1 MKKFNAKLLL
11 FGEYGLMVGATALAV
26 PFSHFKGNLEF
37 ANETGPENFKN
48 SQLELDRFV
57 SYFHHHQLN
66 ANMNFPLHLEEIK
79 KDLERGLYF
88 NSDIPLQY
96 GVGSS
101 AALCAAIYEHYGNY
115 QLDLKEVKDKKNLL
129 SVLKHDFSVM
139 EAYFHG
145 QSSGFDPLVS
155 FVNRPV
161 LLGNKQ
167 IDLPSAELKTPGYS
181 VYLLDTEVKSPTAPL
196 VRLFLGKMKDEPF
209 SGRFRNEFLPAND
222 LAIRSLLAGETQKL
236 FKQLNLLSA
245 FQSEHLQEMI
255 PAHFRQ
261 IVVDML
267 GAGIPVK
274 LLGSGGGGFLLAFV
288 PEGATLPQKV
298 KSLKVI

>member
-11 FGEYGLMVGATALAV
+11 FGEYGLMVGAMALAV
-26 PFSHFKGNLEF
+26 PFSRFKGSLEF
-37 ANETGPENFKN
+37 ASEMAPENFKN

-66 ANMNFPLHLEEIK
+66 VNMNFPLRLEEIK
-79 KDLERGLYF
+79 KDLERGMYF

-129 SVLKHDFSVM
+129 SVLKNDFSVM

-155 FVNRPV
+155 FINRPV
-161 LLGNKQ
+161 LLGSKQ
-167 IDLPSAELKTPGYS
+167 MDLPPAELKTPGYS

-196 VRLFLGKMKDEPF
+196 VRLFLDKMKNKSFEA
-209 SGRFRNEFLPAND
+209 RFQNEFLPAND
-222 LAIRSLLAGETQKL
+222 LAIQSLLTGETPEL
-236 FKQLNLLSA
+236 FKQLNVLSA
-245 FQSEHLQEMI
+245 FQAEHLQEMI
-255 PAHFRQ
+255 PAHFRH
-261 IVVDML
+261 VVNDML
-267 GAGIPVK
+267 VSGIPVK

-288 PEGATLPQKV
+288 PEGATLTTKV
-298 KSLKVI
+298 RSLKVF

>member
-11 FGEYGLMVGATALAV
+11 FGEYGLMVGAMALAV
-26 PFSHFKGNLEF
+26 PFSHFKGSLDF
-37 ANETGPENFKN
+37 VDETAPENFKN

-66 ANMNFPLHLEEIK
+66 KNMNFPLRLEEIK
-79 KDLERGLYF
+79 KDLERGMYF

-101 AALCAAIYEHYGNY
+101 AALCAAVYERYGNY

-129 SVLKHDFSVM
+129 MVLKNDFSVM

-155 FVNRPV
+155 FINRPV
-161 LLGNKQ
+161 LLEKQQ
-167 IDLPSAELKTPGYS
+167 IDLPSPELKTPGFA
-181 VYLLDTEVKSPTAPL
+181 VFLIDTEVKSPTAPL
-196 VRLFLGKMKDEPF
+196 VRLFLSKLEDEDF
-209 SGRFRNEFLPAND
+209 ETSFRNEFLPAND
-222 LAIRSLLAGETQKL
+222 LAVQSLLNGETPEL
-236 FKQLNLLSA
+236 FKQLNLISA
-245 FQSEHLQEMI
+245 FQAEHLQEMI
-255 PAHFRQ
+255 PAHSRQ
-261 IVVDML
+261 LVNELAVD
-267 GAGIPVK
+267 GIPVK

-288 PEGATLPQKV
+288 PEGTTLPGKV
-298 KSLKVI
+298 KSLKVY

>member
-11 FGEYGLMVGATALAV
+11 FGEYGLMVGAMALAV
-26 PFSHFKGNLEF
+26 PFSHFKGSLEF
-37 ANETGPENFKN
+37 ANETASGIFKN

-66 ANMNFPLHLEEIK
+66 VQMNFSLHLEEIK
-79 KDLERGLYF
+79 KDLGRGMYF

-129 SVLKHDFSVM
+129 SVLKNDFAVM

-167 IDLPSAELKTPGYS
+167 IDLPSPELKTHGYS

-196 VRLFLGKMKDEPF
+196 VRLFLDKMKDKSFEKCF
-209 SGRFRNEFLPAND
+209 QKEFLPAND
-222 LAIRSLLAGETQKL
+222 MAIQSLLTGETRKL
-236 FKQLNLLSA
+236 FKQLNLLSI
-245 FQSEHLQEMI
+245 FQAEHLQEMI

-261 IVVDML
+261 LVGGLL
-267 GAGIPVK
+267 GSGIPVK

-288 PEGATLPQKV
+288 PEGAMLPEKV
-298 KSLKVI
+298 KSLKVF

>member
-1 MKKFNAKLLL
+1 MKRFNAKLLL
-11 FGEYGLMVGATALAV
+11 FGEYGLMVGAKALAV
-26 PFSHFKGNLEF
+26 PFSHFKGSLEF
-37 ANETGPENFKN
+37 VSENAPDNFKN

-66 ANMNFPLHLEEIK
+66 KNMNFPLHLEEIK

-88 NSDIPLQY
+88 ESDIPLQY

-115 QLDLKEVKDKKNLL
+115 HLDLKEVKDKKNLL

-161 LLGNKQ
+161 LLADKQ
-167 IDLPSAELKTPGYS
+167 IDLPPAQLKTPGYS

-196 VRLFLGKMKDEPF
+196 VRLFLDKMKDKFFEE
-209 SGRFRNEFLPAND
+209 RFRSEFLPSND
-222 LAIRSLLAGETQKL
+222 LAIQSLLTGQTREL
-236 FKQLNLLSA
+236 FKQLSLLSA
-245 FQSEHLQEMI
+245 FQIEYLQEMI

-261 IVVDML
+261 IVGDLL

-288 PEGATLPQKV
+288 PEGVTFPEKV
-298 KSLKVI
+298 KSLKVT